1 MPRNSARRRL
11 GGIAQALRAQEASP
25 HPGALRASPA
35 AAALD
40 DAPMPVPEP
49 EVPGGAVMSAEQKL
63 HLVKHGFVSARARG
77 TPKWLAA
84 KRCLPCR

>member
-1 MPRNSARRRL
+1 MAGGSARRRL
-11 GGIAQALRAQEASP
+11 GGIAEALRAQEASP
-25 HPGALRASPA
+25 HPGALRRASA

-63 HLVKHGFVSARARG
+63 HLVKHGFVSS
-77 TPKWLAA
+77 PSV
-84 KRCLPCR
+84 PCKGSIGR

>member
-1 MPRNSARRRL
+1 MAGGSARRRL
-11 GGIAQALRAQEASP
+11 GGIAEALRAQE
-25 HPGALRASPA
+25 ASPA

-63 HLVKHGFVSARARG
+63 HLVQHGFVSS
-77 TPKWLAA
+77 PSV
-84 KRCLPCR
+84 PCKGSIGR